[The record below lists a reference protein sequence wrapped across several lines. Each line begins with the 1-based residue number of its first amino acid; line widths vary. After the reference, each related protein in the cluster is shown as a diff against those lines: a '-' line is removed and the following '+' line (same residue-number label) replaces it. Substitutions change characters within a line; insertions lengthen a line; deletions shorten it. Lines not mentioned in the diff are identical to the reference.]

1 MSVQTHVDYVYIL
14 AATLIYL
21 KNNRANHSL
30 SESVSEMDLFE
41 QESQGLFPRIYDIP
55 LYSCLLNMS
64 VKKCDRRAV

>member
-41 QESQGLFPRIYDIP
+41 QESPGFMIFHFTLV
-55 LYSCLLNMS
+55 S
-64 VKKCDRRAV
+64 